1 MVGIV
6 ERVIKTT
13 EVTSVPTGVIS
24 ALGYVVTDMMNTA
37 ILNGSITKEDN
48 LEEISRDIMND
59 LLISWAEDNLIF
71 TELTKEVGDYSV
83 DTK

>member
-13 EVTSVPTGVIS
+13 EVTSVPTEVIS

>member
-13 EVTSVPTGVIS
+13 EVTSVPTEVIS

-37 ILNGSITKEDN
+37 ILNGGITKEDN

-59 LLISWAEDNLIF
+59 LLISWAEDNLRF
-71 TELTKEVGDYSV
+71 TELTREVESYSV